1 MKKLFS
7 LITFVVFAAV
17 AVAQTPQAIISR
29 MEAELAWRYYCGQTI
44 MSFPN

>member
-7 LITFVVFAAV
+7 LVAFMVFAAV
-17 AVAQTPQAIISR
+17 AEAQTPQEIISR
-29 MEAELAWRYYCGQTI
+29 MEAELAWRYYCGQAI